1 MSVLDPAVVG
11 AIDDLELVARLIVEG
26 TRAGQHRSPFHGF
39 STEFSQHRQYRPG
52 DDFRH
57 LDWKLLART
66 GRLYTRQF
74 RETTNMSVM
83 LILDASGSM
92 AFPDSPR
99 RARHAGT
106 PAPGTKPQAPGPE
119 LSKFRYA
126 VLLAAALSYLIVTEG
141 DRVGLMAA
149 SGDSWTYLPA
159 RGGRPHLRAL
169 LARLERLE
177 PARTWQPAPVIARAA
192 DLLERRGLVI
202 VLSDFYDA
210 EDDTLRELRRVARRG
225 HEVTMLQ
232 IVSRRERTFDYRG
245 PIEFEDV
252 ETGAVRLVDAETVA
266 AGYRAGIDAFLDRW
280 KQRAR
285 LDGIDYARFTT
296 DEPPDRALRTYLIQ
310 RGSALHA
317 SHGPSEARR

>member
-66 GRLYTRQF
+66 DRLYTRQF

-92 AFPDSPR
+92 SFPDSPR
-99 RARHAGT
+99 RTRLGGK
-106 PAPGTKPQAPGPE
+106 PAPDTKHQTGTE

-126 VLLAAALSYLIVTEG
+126 VMLAAALSYLIVTEG

-149 SGDSWTYLPA
+149 SGESLMYLPA
-159 RGGRPHLRAL
+159 KGGRPHLRAL
-169 LARLERLE
+169 LAQLERLQ
-177 PARTWQPAPVIARAA
+177 PARTWQPASVIARAG

-210 EDDTLRELRRVARRG
+210 EDETLRELRRVSRRG

-252 ETGAVRLVDAETVA
+252 ETGAVRLVDAEAVA

-285 LDGIDYARFTT
+285 LDGIDYARFMT
-296 DEPPDRALRTYLIQ
+296 DEPPDRALRTYLIH